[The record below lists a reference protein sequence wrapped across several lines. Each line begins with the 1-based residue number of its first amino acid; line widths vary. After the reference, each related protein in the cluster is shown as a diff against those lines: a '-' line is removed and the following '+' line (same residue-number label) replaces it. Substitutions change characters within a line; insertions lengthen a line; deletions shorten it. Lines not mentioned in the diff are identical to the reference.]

1 MKPVKLSL
9 EKDEAKES
17 KRGRDR
23 REGGGTEKWRMRG
36 EGERERGGAA
46 SERTVKPPFETN
58 RLEDEFEPRWLREG
72 SKGRPGVVTNTEM
85 VKVY

>member
-17 KRGRDR
+17 NRDSVR
-23 REGGGTEKWRMRG
+23 RVGGGTEKWRMK
-36 EGERERGGAA
+36 ERERERERAA

-58 RLEDEFEPRWLREG
+58 RLEDEFESWL
-72 SKGRPGVVTNTEM
+72 
-85 VKVY
+85 